1 MSRRPSALV
10 SVSLVYITLKVINS
24 NVHVWAE
31 AIPFHKPARTDGK
44 TSAVNVNPINPV
56 KTTHSYRTN
65 ATKAMLFASTSRV
78 SFLKTGVLVSGI
90 RDGRD
95 RRMLPLQRGDLGLYR
110 PERTT
115 TGTWRCQF
123 PATQVELW
131 VISQLTGG

>member
-1 MSRRPSALV
+1 MTFMTV
-10 SVSLVYITLKVINS
+10 WVYISWSRIITSCLS
-24 NVHVWAE
+24 WQSSPLHSG
-31 AIPFHKPARTDGK
+31 TDRK
-44 TSAVNVNPINPV
+44 TPAVNVNPTNPV

-65 ATKAMLFASTSRV
+65 ATKAMLLASTSRV

-95 RRMLPLQRGDLGLYR
+95 RRLLPLQRGDLGLYR
-110 PERTT
+110 AERIT